1 LKIWRRPIR
10 CRSRKLVSLRGR
22 SMPFYEYECSACSHQ
37 VEVLQK
43 ISDAPLSKCPDCG
56 EPALKR
62 LMSAPVF
69 RLKGAG
75 WYETD
80 FKSENEQKRNI
91 AEREEPKAEDKA
103 EGKAEAKPAEAE
115 KGSDAKPAE
124 TAKSTETRGDSAK
137 AKAESKPEPRSV
149 PKPVKVSAAS
159 GKSHAAPAKAKVAAS
174 KGKAK
179 AGKAKSVVKKKV
191 RRR

>member
-1 LKIWRRPIR
+1 
-10 CRSRKLVSLRGR
+10 
-22 SMPFYEYECSACSHQ
+22 MPFYEYECSACSHQ

-103 EGKAEAKPAEAE
+103 EDKAEAKPADAE

-124 TAKSTETRGDSAK
+124 TTKSTETRGDSAK
-137 AKAESKPEPRSV
+137 GESKPEPRSV

-159 GKSHAAPAKAKVAAS
+159 GKSRAAPAKAKVAAS

-191 RRR
+191 KRR